1 MRSKVAQRIL
11 DKTPKEVEIFVR
23 MYGDIIVRVQELIKE
38 KNITQ
43 KELAKRMGKK
53 PSEISKWLNGN
64 HNLTLRSLAKL
75 QAELGEP
82 IIFIPRKK
90 EFVSVTGN
98 TLSMTV
104 NTNRPAWNEKT
115 FVEGVMKEAKYK
127 PSLAS

>member
-38 KNITQ
+38 NKITQ
-43 KELAKRMGKK
+43 KELAKRMDKK

-82 IIFIPRKK
+82 IIFIPKRK
-90 EFVSVTGN
+90 EFLSTTGN
-98 TLSMTV
+98 TLSMTI
-104 NTNRPAWNEKT
+104 NTNRTKENIKPYID
-115 FVEGVMKEAKYK
+115 GVSKKSINK
-127 PSLAS
+127 SLVA